1 VAAYSFLQSF
11 HSRIVSTAFYMQGS
25 TVCILVLRSTRHI
38 LILVLLLLCCQR
50 RQLVGRHCCQHVRPS
65 AIVSDTTGSRSA
77 GCRRVHLHMAC
88 FWSTEKNHRV
98 RFLYITRPTRSPP
111 VVGVGV
117 FFGANF
123 APGSHFRQSLFYD
136 ICHYIIHIIFL
147 VNSMPSRNL
156 VKYTM
161 ASYTHTSSKMCA

>member
-1 VAAYSFLQSF
+1 
-11 HSRIVSTAFYMQGS
+11 MQGS
-25 TVCILVLRSTRHI
+25 IVCISVLRSTRHI
-38 LILVLLLLCCQR
+38 LILVLLPLCCQR

-98 RFLYITRPTRSPP
+98 RFVYITRPTRSPP

-123 APGSHFRQSLFYD
+123 APTMVWRANFAPQTIVGSNFAPGSHFRQSLFYD
-136 ICHYIIHIIFL
+136 ICLYIIHIIFL

-156 VKYTM
+156 VKYSM